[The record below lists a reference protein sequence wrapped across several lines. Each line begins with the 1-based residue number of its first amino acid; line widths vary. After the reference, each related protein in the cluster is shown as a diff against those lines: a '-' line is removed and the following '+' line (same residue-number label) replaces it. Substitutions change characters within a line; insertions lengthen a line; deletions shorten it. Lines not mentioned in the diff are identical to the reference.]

1 MAAKRKGEEP
11 SNWTIRVL
19 RTVAQYQFGPEF
31 DQILVP
37 EGVTVTFS
45 PKTSRVREI
54 IFQGK
59 RIATKRATDGM
70 FSLGLFGA
78 QRIIDR
84 TPRPKRRVVILSEVG
99 EFIAAGRNVFA
110 KHVVA
115 VDSEIKPEEEVV
127 VVSEEDQLLAVGRA
141 QLSAEN
147 MLAFERGVAVKVRY
161 GINKLKK

>member
-1 MAAKRKGEEP
+1 MATKRKGEKP
-11 SNWTIRVL
+11 SNWTIREL
-19 RTVAQYQFGPEF
+19 RAVAQYQFGSEF

-37 EGVTVTFS
+37 AGVRVTYS
-45 PKTSRVREI
+45 PKTNRVREI
-54 IFQGK
+54 LLQEE

-78 QRIIDR
+78 QRIIDQ
-84 TPRPKRRVVILSEVG
+84 TSKPKRRVVILSEVG

-147 MLAFERGVAVKVRY
+147 MLAFERGVAVRVRY
-161 GINKLKK
+161 GIDKLRK